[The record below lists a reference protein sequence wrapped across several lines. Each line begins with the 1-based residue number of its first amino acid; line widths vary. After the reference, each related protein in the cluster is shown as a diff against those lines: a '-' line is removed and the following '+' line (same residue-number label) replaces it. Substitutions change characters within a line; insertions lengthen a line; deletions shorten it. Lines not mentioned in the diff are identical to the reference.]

1 VGAPLSADSAGDDV
15 AVAGGRVLVTGAA
28 GFIGSALCRAL
39 VWSGYEVH
47 GTSRAPREG
56 AEVRWW
62 QVDLSEPDAIRQV
75 MRKVRPSVVFH
86 LASHVSGDRALSTV
100 LSTARDNL
108 VATVNLL
115 TAASE
120 ADGPRVVMAGSMEE
134 VDPEDP
140 TAAPG
145 SPYAAAKTAARTYAR
160 LFHALYGLPVV
171 YLRVFMVYGPGQR
184 DITKL
189 IPYVT
194 TTLLRGEQ
202 PLLTS
207 GTREIDWVYVDDV
220 VAAFIAAARVPGVVG
235 EIVDVGSGQLI
246 TIRSLV
252 DRLTHLVGAQV
263 DPLFGALGDRPREV
277 CRVADVGRTETLIG
291 WQPRTQL
298 DTGLR
303 RTIRWFAERE
313 NASRTAPD

>member
-1 VGAPLSADSAGDDV
+1 
-15 AVAGGRVLVTGAA
+15 
-28 GFIGSALCRAL
+28 
-39 VWSGYEVH
+39 
-47 GTSRAPREG
+47 
-56 AEVRWW
+56 
-62 QVDLSEPDAIRQV
+62 
-75 MRKVRPSVVFH
+75 
-86 LASHVSGDRALSTV
+86 
-100 LSTARDNL
+100 L
-108 VATVNLL
+108 VAAVNLL
-115 TAASE
+115 TAACE

-140 TAAPG
+140 TGAPG
-145 SPYAAAKTAARTYAR
+145 SPYAAAKTAAGTYAR

-194 TTLLRGEQ
+194 TKLLRGEQ

-220 VAAFIAAARVPGVVG
+220 VAAFIAAARAPGVVG
-235 EIVDVGSGQLI
+235 EIVDVGSGRLI

-252 DRLTHLVGAQV
+252 DRLTRLVGAQV

-277 CRVADVGRTETLIG
+277 RRVADVGRTETLIG
-291 WQPRTQL
+291 WRPRTQL
-298 DTGLR
+298 DTGLQ
-303 RTIRWFAERE
+303 RTILWFAERE
-313 NASRTAPD
+313 NASRRALD

>member
-1 VGAPLSADSAGDDV
+1 
-15 AVAGGRVLVTGAA
+15 
-28 GFIGSALCRAL
+28 
-39 VWSGYEVH
+39 
-47 GTSRAPREG
+47 
-56 AEVRWW
+56 
-62 QVDLSEPDAIRQV
+62 
-75 MRKVRPSVVFH
+75 
-86 LASHVSGDRALSTV
+86 
-100 LSTARDNL
+100 
-108 VATVNLL
+108 
-115 TAASE
+115 
-120 ADGPRVVMAGSMEE
+120 
-134 VDPEDP
+134 
-140 TAAPG
+140 
-145 SPYAAAKTAARTYAR
+145 
-160 LFHALYGLPVV
+160 
-171 YLRVFMVYGPGQR
+171 MVYGPGQR

-291 WQPRTQL
+291 WRPRTQL

-313 NASRTAPD
+313 NASRRAPD